1 MRSLWRLMAAQ
12 WLGGGS
18 EVLTGDSGPSALPPP
33 VHIAPAFRVKR
44 DREARPPAPV
54 PSPTPAAPEEEEIDH
69 RADRRD

>member
-33 VHIAPAFRVKR
+33 VQIAPAFRVKR
-44 DREARPPAPV
+44 DQQPCASAPLPAPI
-54 PSPTPAAPEEEEIDH
+54 PAAPEEEEIDH